1 MKNTNDVKTLKI
13 LKILKIL
20 NLFLIISG
28 LSMIFISKND
38 IFTVYGILALL
49 STLIILRFHNEI
61 KSNLISEKN
70 KVEQ

>member
-1 MKNTNDVKTLKI
+1 MKNTNDVKI

-28 LSMIFISKND
+28 LSMIFIIKND

-61 KSNLISEKN
+61 KSNLISKKN